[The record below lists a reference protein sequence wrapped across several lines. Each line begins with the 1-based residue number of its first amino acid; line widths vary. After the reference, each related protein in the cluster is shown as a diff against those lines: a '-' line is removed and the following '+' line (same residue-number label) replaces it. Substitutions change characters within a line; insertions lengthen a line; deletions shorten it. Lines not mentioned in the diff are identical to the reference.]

1 MTVKKQILII
11 LLIIGTAFAFSC
23 KKNTEHDIIG
33 TWERVIVEDSH
44 ADYTEDWIIDS
55 DHIYIVQT
63 KNGISDTTDQGTYI
77 VKAGLTKK
85 IIRTNGFGFVWF
97 NNLDW
102 KIEKLKG
109 GQLIMF
115 SDRDNYFL
123 YYEFVKK

>member
-1 MTVKKQILII
+1 M
-11 LLIIGTAFAFSC
+11 
-23 KKNTEHDIIG
+23 
-33 TWERVIVEDSH
+33 VENYD
-44 ADYTEDWIIDS
+44 ANYTEDWIIDN
-55 DHIYIVQT
+55 DHIYIIQT
-63 KNGISDTTDQGTYI
+63 NKDNGHSDTTDQGTYI

-85 IIRTNGFGFVWF
+85 IIRTNGFRFAWF